1 MVSSAGEFGTMN
13 KEERKKVRRVM
24 ADIIFDYIEEE
35 KTRQFEHLELIA
47 SENFASANVRA
58 VGGSIL
64 TNKYAEG
71 YPGKRYY
78 GGCGVVDKIETE
90 AIERAKTLFNV
101 KYANVQPHS
110 GSSANQAVFR
120 ALLKHG
126 DKVLSMGLDQGGHL
140 THGHFMSFSGEDYTF
155 THYGV
160 DPKTEVLDYEAIEAM
175 ALAVKPALIISGYS
189 SYPRSIDFARFRAMA
204 DKVGAY
210 LMVDMAHIA
219 GLVATGEHPHPFPHA
234 DVVTTT
240 THKTLRGPR
249 GGLILTNDS
258 NLIKTI
264 NSKVFPGIQG
274 GPLMHII
281 GAKAVAFKEAMEPSF
296 KTYQQQI
303 KKNAQALAASLA
315 DYGYRVISGGTD
327 NHLVLID
334 VKSTLNMTGKFAE
347 KRLESVNIT
356 CNKNSIPNDTE
367 SPFVSSGIRLGTPA
381 LTTRGFREPQMQE
394 VAQLIHRALT
404 AEDADLPAIKQAVLA
419 LVKPY
424 PLP

>member
-1 MVSSAGEFGTMN
+1 
-13 KEERKKVRRVM
+13 M
-24 ADIIFDYIEEE
+24 AKDIIFDYIEEE

-47 SENFASANVRA
+47 SENFASADVRN

-78 GGCGVVDKIETE
+78 GGCTVVDKIETE
-90 AIERAKTLFNV
+90 AIERAKALFHV

-120 ALLKHG
+120 ALLNHG
-126 DKVLSMGLDQGGHL
+126 DKVLSMGLDHGGHL

-160 DPKTEVLDYEAIEAM
+160 DLDTEMLDYDVIEAL
-175 ALAVKPALIISGYS
+175 ALKTQPKLIISGYS
-189 SYPRSIDFARFRAMA
+189 SYPRTIDFARFRSIA
-204 DKVGAY
+204 DKVGAK

-219 GLVATGEHPHPFPHA
+219 GLVAAGVHPSPFPHA

-249 GGLILTNDS
+249 GGLILTNDKD
-258 NLIKTI
+258 LIKAI

-281 GAKAVAFKEAMEPSF
+281 GAKAVAFKEALSDDF
-296 KTYQQQI
+296 KVYQSQI
-303 KKNAQALAASLA
+303 IKNAQALASRLM
-315 DYGYRVISGGTD
+315 DLGYRVISGGTD
-327 NHLVLID
+327 NHLVLVD
-334 VKSTLNMTGKFAE
+334 VKSSCGITGKWAE

-356 CNKNSIPNDTE
+356 CNKNSIPNDDE

-381 LTTRGFREPQMQE
+381 LTTRGFKEKEMIQ
-394 VAQLIHRALT
+394 VAELIHQALT
-404 AEDADLPAIKQAVLA
+404 IEDTQLSFVKESVLA
-419 LVKPY
+419 LVQPF
-424 PLP
+424 PIP

>member
-1 MVSSAGEFGTMN
+1 M
-13 KEERKKVRRVM
+13 K
-24 ADIIFDYIEEE
+24 DIIFDYIEEE
-35 KTRQFEHLELIA
+35 RTRQFEHLELIA
-47 SENFASANVRA
+47 SENFASPAVRE

-78 GGCGVVDKIETE
+78 GGCAVVDKIETE
-90 AIERAKTLFNV
+90 AIERAKQLFNV
-101 KYANVQPHS
+101 QYANVQPHS

-120 ALLKHG
+120 AILNHG
-126 DKVLSMGLDQGGHL
+126 DKVLAMGLDHGGHL

-160 DPKTEVLDYEAIEAM
+160 DLTTEMLDYDAIEKM
-175 ALAVKPALIISGYS
+175 ALEIKPKLIISGYS
-189 SYPRSIDFARFRAMA
+189 SYPRTIDFARFKAMA
-204 DKVGAY
+204 DKVGAK

-219 GLVATGEHPHPFPHA
+219 GLVAAGVHPSPFPHA

-249 GGLILTNDS
+249 GGLILTNDKT
-258 NLIKTI
+258 LIKAI

-281 GAKAVAFKEAMEPSF
+281 GAKAVAFKEALNEDF
-296 KTYQQQI
+296 KTYQAQI
-303 KKNAQALAASLA
+303 IQNAQTLANRLSEL
-315 DYGYRVISGGTD
+315 GFRVISGGTD
-327 NHLVLID
+327 NHLVLVD
-334 VKSTLNMTGKFAE
+334 VKSSFGVTGKWAE
-347 KRLESVNIT
+347 NRLESVNIT
-356 CNKNSIPNDTE
+356 CNKNSIPNDDE

-381 LTTRGFREPQMQE
+381 LTTRGFKEKEMIQ
-394 VAQLIHRALT
+394 VADLIHQALT
-404 AEDADLPAIKQAVLA
+404 VDDGELSKVKVKVLT
-419 LVKPY
+419 LVQPF

>member
-1 MVSSAGEFGTMN
+1 M
-13 KEERKKVRRVM
+13 K
-24 ADIIFDYIEEE
+24 DIIFDYIEEE
-35 KTRQFEHLELIA
+35 RTRQFEHLELIA
-47 SENFASANVRA
+47 SENFASPAVRE

-78 GGCGVVDKIETE
+78 GGCAVVDKIETE
-90 AIERAKTLFNV
+90 AIERAKQLFNV
-101 KYANVQPHS
+101 QYANVQPHS

-120 ALLKHG
+120 AILNHG
-126 DKVLSMGLDQGGHL
+126 DKVLAMGLDHGGHL

-160 DPKTEVLDYEAIEAM
+160 DLTTEMLDYDAIEAT
-175 ALAVKPALIISGYS
+175 AIKVKPKLIISGYS
-189 SYPRSIDFARFRAMA
+189 SYPRTIDFARFKAIA
-204 DKVGAY
+204 DKVGAK

-219 GLVATGEHPHPFPHA
+219 GLVAAGVHPSPFPHA

-249 GGLILTNDS
+249 GGLILTNDKA
-258 NLIKTI
+258 LIKAI

-281 GAKAVAFKEAMEPSF
+281 GAKAVAFKEALNEDF
-296 KTYQQQI
+296 KTYQAQI
-303 KKNAQALAASLA
+303 IQNAQTLANRLSEL
-315 DYGYRVISGGTD
+315 GFRVISGGTD
-327 NHLVLID
+327 NHLVLVD
-334 VKSTLNMTGKFAE
+334 VKSSFGVTGKWAE
-347 KRLESVNIT
+347 NRLESVNIT
-356 CNKNSIPNDTE
+356 CNKNSIPNDDE

-381 LTTRGFREPQMQE
+381 LTTRGFKEKEMIQ
-394 VAQLIHRALT
+394 VADLIHQALT
-404 AEDADLPAIKQAVLA
+404 VDDGELSKVKEKVLT
-419 LVKPY
+419 LVQPF

>member
-1 MVSSAGEFGTMN
+1 M
-13 KEERKKVRRVM
+13 K
-24 ADIIFDYIEEE
+24 DIIFDYIEEE
-35 KTRQFEHLELIA
+35 RTRQFEHLELIA
-47 SENFASANVRA
+47 SENFASPAVRE

-78 GGCGVVDKIETE
+78 GGCAVVDKIETE
-90 AIERAKTLFNV
+90 AIERAKQLFNV
-101 KYANVQPHS
+101 QYANVQPHS

-120 ALLKHG
+120 AILNHG
-126 DKVLSMGLDQGGHL
+126 DKVLAMGLDHGGHL

-160 DPKTEVLDYEAIEAM
+160 DLTTEMLDYDAIEKM
-175 ALAVKPALIISGYS
+175 ALEIKPKLIISGYS
-189 SYPRSIDFARFRAMA
+189 SYPRTIDFARFKAMA
-204 DKVGAY
+204 DKVGAK

-219 GLVATGEHPHPFPHA
+219 GLVAAGVHPSPFPHA

-249 GGLILTNDS
+249 GGLILTNDEA
-258 NLIKTI
+258 LIKAI

-281 GAKAVAFKEAMEPSF
+281 GAKAVAFKEAMSEDF
-296 KTYQQQI
+296 KTYQIQI
-303 KKNAQALAASLA
+303 IQNAQTLATRLSEL
-315 DYGYRVISGGTD
+315 GFRVISGGTD
-327 NHLVLID
+327 NHLVLVD
-334 VKSTLNMTGKFAE
+334 VKSSFGVTGKWAE

-356 CNKNSIPNDTE
+356 CNKNSIPNDDE

-381 LTTRGFREPQMQE
+381 LTTRGFKEKEMIQ
-394 VAQLIHRALT
+394 VADLIHQALT
-404 AEDADLPAIKQAVLA
+404 VDDGELSKVKVKVLT
-419 LVKPY
+419 LVQPF

>member
-1 MVSSAGEFGTMN
+1 M
-13 KEERKKVRRVM
+13 K
-24 ADIIFDYIEEE
+24 DIIFDYIEEE
-35 KTRQFEHLELIA
+35 RTRQFEHLELIA
-47 SENFASANVRA
+47 SENFASPAVRE

-78 GGCGVVDKIETE
+78 GGCAVVDKIETE
-90 AIERAKTLFNV
+90 AIERAKQLFNV
-101 KYANVQPHS
+101 QYANVQPHS

-120 ALLKHG
+120 AILNHG
-126 DKVLSMGLDQGGHL
+126 DKVLAMGLDHGGHL

-160 DPKTEVLDYEAIEAM
+160 DLTTEMLDYDAIEAM
-175 ALAVKPALIISGYS
+175 AIKVKPKLIISGYS
-189 SYPRSIDFARFRAMA
+189 SYPRTIDFARFKAIA
-204 DKVGAY
+204 DKVGAK

-219 GLVATGEHPHPFPHA
+219 GLVAAGVHPSPFPHA

-249 GGLILTNDS
+249 GGLILTNDKA
-258 NLIKTI
+258 LIKAI

-281 GAKAVAFKEAMEPSF
+281 GAKAVAFKEALNEDF
-296 KTYQQQI
+296 KTYQSQI
-303 KKNAQALAASLA
+303 IQNAQTLANRLSEL
-315 DYGYRVISGGTD
+315 GFRVISGGTD
-327 NHLVLID
+327 NHLVLVD
-334 VKSTLNMTGKFAE
+334 VKSSFGVTGKWAE
-347 KRLESVNIT
+347 NRLESVNIT
-356 CNKNSIPNDTE
+356 CNKNSIPNDDE

-381 LTTRGFREPQMQE
+381 LTTRGFKEKEMIQ
-394 VAQLIHRALT
+394 VADLIHQALT
-404 AEDADLPAIKQAVLA
+404 VDDGELSKVKVKVLT
-419 LVKPY
+419 LVQPF

>member
-1 MVSSAGEFGTMN
+1 M
-13 KEERKKVRRVM
+13 R
-24 ADIIFDYIEEE
+24 DIIFDYIEEE
-35 KTRQFEHLELIA
+35 RTRQFEHLELIA
-47 SENFASANVRA
+47 SENFASPAVRE

-78 GGCGVVDKIETE
+78 GGCSVVDKIETE
-90 AIERAKTLFNV
+90 AIERAKALFNV
-101 KYANVQPHS
+101 KFANVQPHS

-120 ALLKHG
+120 ALLNHG
-126 DKVLSMGLDQGGHL
+126 DTVLAMGLDHGGHL

-160 DPKTEVLDYEAIEAM
+160 DLKTEMLDYDAIEAM
-175 ALAVKPALIISGYS
+175 ALNVKPKLIISGYS
-189 SYPRSIDFARFRAMA
+189 SYPRTIDFARFKAMA
-204 DKVGAY
+204 DKVGAK

-219 GLVATGEHPHPFPHA
+219 GLVAAGVHPSPFPHA

-249 GGLILTNDS
+249 GGLILTNDGA
-258 NLIKTI
+258 LIKAI

-281 GAKAVAFKEAMEPSF
+281 GAKAVAFKEALTDEF
-296 KTYQQQI
+296 KAYQTQI
-303 KKNAQALAASLA
+303 IQNAQALAHRLSEK
-315 DYGYRVISGGTD
+315 GFRVISGGTD
-327 NHLVLID
+327 NHLVLVD
-334 VKSTLNMTGKFAE
+334 VKSSLGVTGKFAE

-356 CNKNSIPNDTE
+356 CNKNSIPNDDE
-367 SPFVSSGIRLGTPA
+367 SPFVASGIRLGTPA
-381 LTTRGFREPQMQE
+381 LTTRGFKENEMNQ
-394 VAQLIHRALT
+394 VADLIHQALT
-404 AEDADLPAIKQAVLA
+404 VSDEDLPRVKDAVLK
-419 LVKPY
+419 LVQPF

>member
-1 MVSSAGEFGTMN
+1 MKDV
-13 KEERKKVRRVM
+13 
-24 ADIIFDYIEEE
+24 IFDYIEEE
-35 KTRQFEHLELIA
+35 KIRQFEHLELIA
-47 SENFASANVRA
+47 SENFTSLDVLE

-71 YPGKRYY
+71 YPGRRYY
-78 GGCGVVDKIETE
+78 GGCSVVDKIETE

-101 KYANVQPHS
+101 QYANVQPHS
-110 GSSANQAVFR
+110 GSAANQAVFR

-126 DKVLSMGLDQGGHL
+126 DKVLSMGLDHGGHL

-160 DPKTEVLDYEAIEAM
+160 DLETETLNYETIEQMAKDVQPK
-175 ALAVKPALIISGYS
+175 LIISGYS
-189 SYPRSIDFARFRAMA
+189 SYPRTIDFARFRAIA
-204 DKVGAY
+204 DSVGAY

-219 GLVATGEHPHPFPHA
+219 GLVAAGVHPSPFPHA

-249 GGLILTNDS
+249 GGLILTNDKA
-258 NLIKTI
+258 LIKSI

-281 GAKAVAFKEAMEPSF
+281 GAKAVAFKEATTEEF
-296 KTYQQQI
+296 KTYQAQI
-303 KKNAQALAASLA
+303 VKNARALAEALKEL
-315 DYGYRVISGGTD
+315 GYRLISGGTD
-327 NHLVLID
+327 NHLVLVD
-334 VKSTLNMTGKFAE
+334 VKSTLGITGKFAE

-356 CNKNSIPNDTE
+356 CNKNSIPNDDE
-367 SPFVSSGIRLGTPA
+367 SPFVASGIRLGTPA
-381 LTTRGFREPQMQE
+381 LTTRGFKEKEMQD
-394 VAQLIHRALT
+394 VARLIHRALR
-404 AEDADLPAIKQAVLA
+404 ASDEELNAIQEDVLT

>member
-1 MVSSAGEFGTMN
+1 MKDV
-13 KEERKKVRRVM
+13 
-24 ADIIFDYIEEE
+24 IFDYIEEE
-35 KTRQFEHLELIA
+35 KIRQFEHLELIA
-47 SENFASANVRA
+47 SENFTSLDVLE

-71 YPGKRYY
+71 YPGRRYY
-78 GGCGVVDKIETE
+78 GGCSVVDKIETE

-101 KYANVQPHS
+101 QYANVQPHS

-126 DKVLSMGLDQGGHL
+126 DKVLSMGLDHGGHL

-160 DPKTEVLDYEAIEAM
+160 DLETETLNYETIEQMAKDVQPK
-175 ALAVKPALIISGYS
+175 LIISGYS
-189 SYPRSIDFARFRAMA
+189 SYPRTIDFARFRAIA
-204 DKVGAY
+204 DSVGAY

-219 GLVATGEHPHPFPHA
+219 GLVAAGVHPSPFPHA

-249 GGLILTNDS
+249 GGLILTNDKA
-258 NLIKTI
+258 LIKSI

-281 GAKAVAFKEAMEPSF
+281 GAKAVAFKEATTEEF
-296 KTYQQQI
+296 KTYQAQI
-303 KKNAQALAASLA
+303 VKNARALAEALKEL
-315 DYGYRVISGGTD
+315 GYRLISGGTD
-327 NHLVLID
+327 NHLVLVD
-334 VKSTLNMTGKFAE
+334 VKSTLGITGKFAE

-356 CNKNSIPNDTE
+356 CNKNSIPNDDE
-367 SPFVSSGIRLGTPA
+367 SPFVASGIRLGTPA
-381 LTTRGFREPQMQE
+381 LTTRGFKEKEMQD
-394 VAQLIHRALT
+394 VARLIHRALR
-404 AEDADLPAIKQAVLA
+404 ASDEELNAIQEDVLT

>member
-1 MVSSAGEFGTMN
+1 M
-13 KEERKKVRRVM
+13 K
-24 ADIIFDYIEEE
+24 DIIFDYIEEE
-35 KTRQFEHLELIA
+35 RTRQFEHLELIA
-47 SENFASANVRA
+47 SENFASPAVRE

-78 GGCGVVDKIETE
+78 GGCAVVDKIETE
-90 AIERAKTLFNV
+90 AIERAKQLFNV
-101 KYANVQPHS
+101 QYANVQPHS

-120 ALLKHG
+120 AILNHG
-126 DKVLSMGLDQGGHL
+126 DKVLAMGLDHGGHL

-160 DPKTEVLDYEAIEAM
+160 DLTTEMLDYDAIEAM
-175 ALAVKPALIISGYS
+175 AIKVKPKLIISGYS
-189 SYPRSIDFARFRAMA
+189 SYPRTIDFARFKAIA
-204 DKVGAY
+204 DKVGAK

-219 GLVATGEHPHPFPHA
+219 GLVAAGVHPSPFPHA

-249 GGLILTNDS
+249 GGLILTNDKA
-258 NLIKTI
+258 LIKAI

-281 GAKAVAFKEAMEPSF
+281 GAKAVAFKEALNEDF
-296 KTYQQQI
+296 KTYQAQI
-303 KKNAQALAASLA
+303 IQNAQTLANRLSEL
-315 DYGYRVISGGTD
+315 GFRVISGGTD
-327 NHLVLID
+327 NHLVLVD
-334 VKSTLNMTGKFAE
+334 VKSSFGVTGKWAE
-347 KRLESVNIT
+347 NRLESVNIT
-356 CNKNSIPNDTE
+356 CNKNSIPNDDE

-381 LTTRGFREPQMQE
+381 LTTRGFKEKEMIQ
-394 VAQLIHRALT
+394 VADLIHQALT
-404 AEDADLPAIKQAVLA
+404 VDDGELSRVKETVLA
-419 LVKPY
+419 LVQPF

>member
-1 MVSSAGEFGTMN
+1 M
-13 KEERKKVRRVM
+13 K
-24 ADIIFDYIEEE
+24 DIIFDYIEEE
-35 KTRQFEHLELIA
+35 RTRQFEHLELIA
-47 SENFASANVRA
+47 SENFASPAVRE

-78 GGCGVVDKIETE
+78 GGCAVVDKIETE
-90 AIERAKTLFNV
+90 AIERAKQLFNV
-101 KYANVQPHS
+101 QYANVQPHS

-120 ALLKHG
+120 AILNYG
-126 DKVLSMGLDQGGHL
+126 DKVLAMGLDHGGHL

-160 DPKTEVLDYEAIEAM
+160 DLTTEMLDYDAIEAM
-175 ALAVKPALIISGYS
+175 AIKVKPKLIISGYS
-189 SYPRSIDFARFRAMA
+189 SYPRTIDFARFKAIA
-204 DKVGAY
+204 DKVGAK

-219 GLVATGEHPHPFPHA
+219 GLVAAGVHPSPFPHA

-249 GGLILTNDS
+249 GGLILTNDKA
-258 NLIKTI
+258 LIKAI

-281 GAKAVAFKEAMEPSF
+281 GAKAVAFKEALNEDF
-296 KTYQQQI
+296 KTYQAQI
-303 KKNAQALAASLA
+303 IQNAQTLANRLSEL
-315 DYGYRVISGGTD
+315 GFRVISGGTD
-327 NHLVLID
+327 NHLVLVD
-334 VKSTLNMTGKFAE
+334 VKSSFGVTGKWAE
-347 KRLESVNIT
+347 NRLESVNIT
-356 CNKNSIPNDTE
+356 CNKNSIPNDDE

-381 LTTRGFREPQMQE
+381 LTTRGFKEKEMIK
-394 VAQLIHRALT
+394 VADLIHQALT
-404 AEDADLPAIKQAVLA
+404 SDEGELLKVKESVLA
-419 LVKPY
+419 LVQPF

>member
-1 MVSSAGEFGTMN
+1 M
-13 KEERKKVRRVM
+13 K
-24 ADIIFDYIEEE
+24 DIIFDYIEEE

-47 SENFASANVRA
+47 SENFTSQDVMN

-78 GGCGVVDKIETE
+78 GGCSVVDKIETE
-90 AIERAKTLFNV
+90 AIERAKALFGV
-101 KYANVQPHS
+101 DYANVQPHS

-120 ALLKHG
+120 AVLNHG
-126 DKVLSMGLDQGGHL
+126 DKVLAMGLDHGGHL

-160 DPKTEVLDYEAIEAM
+160 DLKTERLDYDAIEKI
-175 ALAVKPALIISGYS
+175 ALEVKPKLIISGYS
-189 SYPRSIDFARFRAMA
+189 AYPRTIDFARFRAMA

-219 GLVATGEHPHPFPHA
+219 GLVAAGVHPSPFPYA

-249 GGLILTNDS
+249 GGLILTNDAK
-258 NLIKTI
+258 LIKAI
-264 NSKVFPGIQG
+264 NSKIFPGIQG

-281 GAKAVAFKEAMEPSF
+281 GAKAVAFKEAATPAF
-296 KTYQQQI
+296 KAYAKQI
-303 KKNAQALAASLA
+303 VANAKTLAETMQSL
-315 DYGYRVISGGTD
+315 GYRIISGGTD
-327 NHLVLID
+327 NHLLLVD
-334 VKSTLNMTGKFAE
+334 VKSTLGVTGKWAE

-356 CNKNSIPNDTE
+356 CNKNSIPNDDE

-381 LTTRGFREPQMQE
+381 LTTRGFKEKEMKQ
-394 VAQLIHRALT
+394 VGTLIDQALKASDEELT
-404 AEDADLPAIKQAVLA
+404 AIKVSVLA
-419 LVKPY
+419 LVQPF

>member
-1 MVSSAGEFGTMN
+1 M
-13 KEERKKVRRVM
+13 K
-24 ADIIFDYIEEE
+24 DIIFDYIEEE

-47 SENFASANVRA
+47 SENFASPAVRE

-78 GGCGVVDKIETE
+78 GGCAVVDKIETE
-90 AIERAKTLFNV
+90 AIERAKHLFNV
-101 KYANVQPHS
+101 QYANVQPHS

-120 ALLKHG
+120 AILNHG
-126 DKVLSMGLDQGGHL
+126 DKVLSMGLDHGGHL

-160 DPKTEVLDYEAIEAM
+160 DLTTEMLDYDAIEAM
-175 ALAVKPALIISGYS
+175 ALKVKPKLIISGYS
-189 SYPRSIDFARFRAMA
+189 SYPRTIDFARFKAMA
-204 DKVGAY
+204 DKVGAK

-219 GLVATGEHPHPFPHA
+219 GLVAAGVHPSPFPHA

-249 GGLILTNDS
+249 GGLILTNDKA
-258 NLIKTI
+258 LIKAI

-281 GAKAVAFKEAMEPSF
+281 GAKAVAFKEAMSEEF
-296 KTYQQQI
+296 KTYQAQI
-303 KKNAQALAASLA
+303 IQNAQTLAKRLSEL
-315 DYGYRVISGGTD
+315 GFRVISGGTD
-327 NHLVLID
+327 NHLVLVD
-334 VKSTLNMTGKFAE
+334 VKSSLGVTGKWAE

-356 CNKNSIPNDTE
+356 CNKNSIPNDDE
-367 SPFVSSGIRLGTPA
+367 SPFVASGIRLGTPA
-381 LTTRGFREPQMQE
+381 LTTRGFKETEMIQ
-394 VAQLIHRALT
+394 VADLIHQALT
-404 AEDADLPAIKQAVLA
+404 VEDGELSRVKETVLT
-419 LVKPY
+419 LVQPF

>member
-1 MVSSAGEFGTMN
+1 M
-13 KEERKKVRRVM
+13 RVK
-24 ADIIFDYIEEE
+24 DIIFDYIEEE

-47 SENFASANVRA
+47 SENFTSQDVMH

-78 GGCGVVDKIETE
+78 GGCSVVDKIETE
-90 AIERAKTLFNV
+90 AIERAKALFGV
-101 KYANVQPHS
+101 QHANVQPHS

-120 ALLKHG
+120 ALLNHG
-126 DKVLSMGLDQGGHL
+126 DKVLAMGLDHGGHL
-140 THGHFMSFSGEDYTF
+140 THGHFMSFSGEDYSF

-160 DPKTEVLDYEAIEAM
+160 DLKTERLDYDAIEKI
-175 ALAVKPALIISGYS
+175 ALEIKPKLIISGYS
-189 SYPRSIDFARFRAMA
+189 AYPRTIDFARFRAMA

-219 GLVATGEHPHPFPHA
+219 GLVAAGVHLSPFPHA

-249 GGLILTNDS
+249 GGLILTNDAK
-258 NLIKTI
+258 LIKAI
-264 NSKVFPGIQG
+264 NSKIFPGIQG

-281 GAKAVAFKEAMEPSF
+281 GAKAVAFKEAATPEF
-296 KTYQQQI
+296 KAYAKQI
-303 KKNAQALAASLA
+303 VENAKTLA
-315 DYGYRVISGGTD
+315 DSLQSLGYRIISGGTD
-327 NHLVLID
+327 NHLVLVD
-334 VKSTLNMTGKFAE
+334 VKSTLGITGKWAE

-356 CNKNSIPNDTE
+356 CNKNSIPNDDE
-367 SPFVSSGIRLGTPA
+367 SPFVGSGIRLGTPA
-381 LTTRGFREPQMQE
+381 LTTRGFKEKEMEQ
-394 VAQLIHRALT
+394 VASLIDQALKAT
-404 AEDADLPAIKQAVLA
+404 DEELPALKKSVLT
-419 LVKPY
+419 LVQPF

>member
-1 MVSSAGEFGTMN
+1 M
-13 KEERKKVRRVM
+13 K
-24 ADIIFDYIEEE
+24 DIIFDYIEEE
-35 KTRQFEHLELIA
+35 RTRQFEHLELIA
-47 SENFASANVRA
+47 SENFASPAVRE

-78 GGCGVVDKIETE
+78 GGCAVVDKIETE
-90 AIERAKTLFNV
+90 AIERAKQLFNV
-101 KYANVQPHS
+101 QYANVQPHS

-120 ALLKHG
+120 AILNHG
-126 DKVLSMGLDQGGHL
+126 DKVLAMGLDHGGHL

-160 DPKTEVLDYEAIEAM
+160 DLTTEMLDYDAIEAM
-175 ALAVKPALIISGYS
+175 AIKVKPKLIISGYS
-189 SYPRSIDFARFRAMA
+189 SYPRTIDFARFKAIA
-204 DKVGAY
+204 DKVGAK

-219 GLVATGEHPHPFPHA
+219 GLVAAGVHPSPFPHA

-249 GGLILTNDS
+249 GGLILTNDKA
-258 NLIKTI
+258 LIKAI

-281 GAKAVAFKEAMEPSF
+281 GAKAVAFKEALNEDF
-296 KTYQQQI
+296 KTYQAQI
-303 KKNAQALAASLA
+303 IQNAQTLANRLSEL
-315 DYGYRVISGGTD
+315 GFRVISGGTD
-327 NHLVLID
+327 NHLVLVD
-334 VKSTLNMTGKFAE
+334 VKSSFGVTGKWAE
-347 KRLESVNIT
+347 NRLESVNIT
-356 CNKNSIPNDTE
+356 CNKNSIPNDDE

-381 LTTRGFREPQMQE
+381 LTTRGFKEKEMIQ
-394 VAQLIHRALT
+394 VADLIHQALT
-404 AEDADLPAIKQAVLA
+404 VDDGELSKVKVKVLT
-419 LVKPY
+419 LVQPF

>member
-1 MVSSAGEFGTMN
+1 
-13 KEERKKVRRVM
+13 M
-24 ADIIFDYIEEE
+24 AKDIIFDYIEEE

-47 SENFASANVRA
+47 SENFASADVRN

-78 GGCGVVDKIETE
+78 GGCTVVDKIETE
-90 AIERAKTLFNV
+90 AIERAKALFHV

-120 ALLKHG
+120 ALLNHG
-126 DKVLSMGLDQGGHL
+126 DKVLSMGLDHGGHL

-160 DPKTEVLDYEAIEAM
+160 DLDTEMLDYDVIEAL
-175 ALAVKPALIISGYS
+175 ALKTQPKLIISGYS
-189 SYPRSIDFARFRAMA
+189 SYPRTIDFARFRSIA
-204 DKVGAY
+204 DKVGAK

-219 GLVATGEHPHPFPHA
+219 GLVAAGVHPSPFPHA

-249 GGLILTNDS
+249 GGLILTNDKD
-258 NLIKTI
+258 LIKAI

-281 GAKAVAFKEAMEPSF
+281 GAKAVAFKEALSDDF
-296 KTYQQQI
+296 KVYQSQI
-303 KKNAQALAASLA
+303 IKNAQALASRLM
-315 DYGYRVISGGTD
+315 DLGYRVISGGTD
-327 NHLVLID
+327 NHLVLVD
-334 VKSTLNMTGKFAE
+334 VKSSCGITGKWAE

-356 CNKNSIPNDTE
+356 CNKNSIPNDDE

-381 LTTRGFREPQMQE
+381 LTTRGFKEKEMIQ
-394 VAQLIHRALT
+394 VAELIHQALT
-404 AEDADLPAIKQAVLA
+404 VEDTQLSFVKESVLA
-419 LVKPY
+419 LVQPF
-424 PLP
+424 PIP